1 MTVLDLEAGLPNDP
15 KAEVLLACWTQGD
28 GSSRN
33 EWVRDRGWA
42 RVAADLRSDGL
53 LVAHNARFELGWLLR
68 DGVLSRGEIKDLEI
82 WDTFLAE
89 WVIAGNRPWALD
101 LDSCT
106 ARYGLNVPKHT
117 YIKSLFASKDF
128 KQGKL
133 SLLDFPRGKLLQY
146 CKQDVRATKE
156 LYLKQ
161 KELIKERKQE
171 HLLRQ
176 RHNTCVVLTDIA
188 THGLDLDREL
198 VEEAFTSTSAEFNAI
213 RDGIV
218 EQYEGVNLAS
228 PDQLGNLLYDT
239 LGFEVP
245 TVRGKECL
253 TKTGKRKTDEGTLAL
268 LKPKTAEQREF
279 LDKYFTSNK
288 LSSLISKYLNYF
300 SVACSHYGGKVYGE
314 IRQGVAATHRLTSSG
329 TPLLDP
335 STKKL
340 KKCQLQNIPRELK
353 KIFKAPLDDWAVV
366 EADYGSLEFVVAADL
381 CDDPMAKHDIIN
393 GDKSKGTD
401 PHSNT
406 ARVLTENGEPTSRQ
420 DAKSSCVPLYSEILT
435 REGWRSYDQVS
446 VGTEVLTYN
455 QDNDEMEW
463 GKILELVVERDRQ
476 VSTAKFSGWK
486 TVSTPN
492 HRWYGRKRVDHGLY
506 RSYDPKIFTTDSIP
520 RDGKITTAGVLNV
533 GTSLKESD
541 AAVVGWIFTDGNLKI
556 SELTK
561 RTSQG
566 SEGQRRGCDAVII
579 QKKQNGI
586 DHITSNLKASG
597 IQYRKSR
604 KDDNGCFTFRLKSEH
619 TRDLLLR
626 VGLTLDDPASQLPSW
641 VLGLDKRSRQ
651 AFYDA
656 CYLAEGSTKNGRTRI
671 SQNKGPVQEAILL
684 CGYTLGKDIRTQVVP
699 NGTRPMQSADHHVM
713 TFRSRGY
720 IGTDTLVV
728 EENEKREDVWCPR
741 TENGTWVMKQG
752 HTVTITGNTFSP
764 LFGGMGKSKAEKI
777 YVEYFKDRYKA
788 ITETQQGWA
797 RSVVESKSNVLKTP
811 YGMRFYFPGTTIQ
824 RSGYVTN
831 TTQIS
836 NYPIQGFATGEI
848 VPIALR
854 LIWEKI
860 VDADWVKI
868 VNTVHDSIILVCRKD
883 RVSDLLAILKQ
894 AMLDDTL
901 AYLEEE
907 YQYKFSTPLSVEV
920 KAGSHWGE
928 KDMGKWEWIKES
940 V

>member
-1 MTVLDLEAGLPNDP
+1 MIVLDLEAGLPSDP
-15 KAEVLLACWTQGD
+15 KAEVVLACWDCNGVS
-28 GSSRN
+28 GH

-42 RVAADLRSDGL
+42 RVAEVIRSDGF
-53 LVAHNARFELGWLLR
+53 LVAHNARFEIGWLLR
-68 DGVLSRGEIKDLEI
+68 DGVLSRGEVKDLRI

-89 WVIAGNRPWALD
+89 WVLAGNRKWDLD
-101 LDSCT
+101 LDSCCRRRRVEV
-106 ARYGLNVPKHT
+106 AKPGYVKAVLGSR
-117 YIKSLFASKDF
+117 SF
-128 KQGKL
+128 KKGDI
-133 SLLDFPRGKLLQY
+133 SLLDIPRSKLLPY
-146 CKQDVRATKE
+146 CFSDVRASKE
-156 LYLKQ
+156 LYSIQ
-161 KELIKERKQE
+161 KALIEERKQE
-171 HLLRQ
+171 HLLEQ
-176 RHNTCVVLTDIA
+176 RHRTCIVLTDIA
-188 THGLDLDREL
+188 SHGLDLHKESVREASL
-198 VEEAFTSTSAEFNAI
+198 STLQKMQAIQDELTEDYPSINLSSAPQLEELI
-213 RDGIV
+213 
-218 EQYEGVNLAS
+218 
-228 PDQLGNLLYDT
+228 YDT
-239 LGFEVP
+239 LEFPVP
-245 TVRGKECL
+245 LLRGKPCL
-253 TKTGKRKTDEGTLAL
+253 TPGGRRSTKEDVLKL
-268 LKPKTAEQREF
+268 LVPATEEQEAF
-279 LDKYFTSNK
+279 LDRYFERNK
-288 LSSLISKYLNYF
+288 LNSLLTKYLNYF
-300 SVACSHYGGKVYGE
+300 SLCCEHYGCKVYGE
-314 IRQGVAATHRLTSSG
+314 VRQGTAATHRLNSTG
-329 TPLLDP
+329 VPVKDP
-335 STKKL
+335 FSKKVMRS
-340 KKCQLQNIPRELK
+340 QLQNIPRELK
-353 KIFKAPLDDWAVV
+353 GLFCGPSDEWAVV
-366 EADYGSLEFVVAADL
+366 EADYDSLEFVSAADQC
-381 CDDPMAKHDIIN
+381 CDSAAKYDIIN
-393 GDKSKGTD
+393 GDKAKGTD

-406 ARVLTENGEPTSRQ
+406 ARILTENGEPTSRQ

-492 HRWYGRKRVDHGLY
+492 HRWYGRKRVDHGSY

-764 LFGGMGKSKAEKI
+764 LYGGFGKSKAEKA
-777 YVEYFKDRYKA
+777 YVEYFRERYKQIA
-788 ITETQQGWA
+788 DTQRGWA
-797 RSVVESKSNVLKTP
+797 LDVVESKSNQLVTS
-811 YGMRFYFPGTTIQ
+811 YGMRFYFPGTKIQ
-824 RSGYVTN
+824 ASGYVTN
-831 TTQIS
+831 TTQIY
-836 NYPIQGFATGEI
+836 NYPIQGFATGEV
-848 VPIALR
+848 VPVALR
-854 LIWEKI
+854 LVWEACLDK
-860 VDADWVKI
+860 DWVKV
-868 VNTVHDSIILVCRKD
+868 VNTIHDSIVLVCRKD
-883 RVSDLLAILKQ
+883 RVEELAAILEK
-894 AMLDDTL
+894 AMLEDTL
-901 AYLEEE
+901 AYMEKE
-907 YQYKFSTPLSVEV
+907 YGYKFTTPLGIEV
-920 KAGSHWGE
+920 KAGSLWG
-928 KDMGKWEWIKES
+928 KEDCGS
-940 V
+940 WKYLSGT